1 MYIAMIS
8 RYTEYMHRVYKIIA
22 RVLQRVFS
30 TCDFCDFSG
39 MWNQLSI
46 DTDTH
51 IK

>member
-30 TCDFCDFSG
+30 TCDFCDFLG
-39 MWNQLSI
+39 CGTNLI
-46 DTDTH
+46 
-51 IK
+51 